1 MANDFMIKSHYFWV
15 TRISIM
21 KMFKGKIWLE
31 VPQVIRKMEKKIPA
45 WQPFKKE
52 EQSNI
57 ISTKETW
64 QEYLL

>member
-1 MANDFMIKSHYFWV
+1 
-15 TRISIM
+15 
-21 KMFKGKIWLE
+21 
-31 VPQVIRKMEKKIPA
+31 MEKKIPA